1 MLKAVDHAGRSR
13 RMFESATVEELEKSI
28 RDAQDRFNEGM
39 GADGDATPY
48 PLLKELRAQAPVH
61 AGWPEMGMVANSGD
75 GPQTFTAYSFDTVKA
90 IFTDNITFSTR
101 CYEDIVRPL
110 QGPTILE
117 MQEPE
122 HAVYRKLHEF
132 AFARSSMKRWDAEL
146 VGPLVENTIAKFKEA
161 KRADLVDAVF
171 MPIPVRVIA
180 ALLGLPDS
188 DVLHFHRLAIDLLGF
203 RGDMDCAMRASA
215 KMKEYFIGILA
226 DRRKAPRDD
235 MVSILAASEVNGVKM
250 SDEQIYGFMR
260 NLLPAGAETTSRS
273 TASLAFALLTH
284 PDQLDAVRDDRSL
297 LPQAIEEGIRWET
310 PLLNF
315 MREVTC
321 DTEIGGV
328 QVPKGATM
336 MLSLGSANH
345 DETRWEDA
353 EKFDI
358 FRERKPHIGFAHGA
372 HVCLGMHLARLE
384 SMKIFNALFDELSNL
399 RLDPDAPPP
408 YITGTMF
415 RSPPRLDVVWD

>member
-1 MLKAVDHAGRSR
+1 
-13 RMFESATVEELEKSI
+13 MFEPMSVEELEQSI
-28 RDAQDRFNEGM
+28 RDAQDKFNEGM
-39 GADGDATPY
+39 GADGDVSPY
-48 PLLKELRAQAPVH
+48 PLLKELRAQSPVH
-61 AGWPEMGMVANSGD
+61 AGWPEVGMIGNSGD
-75 GPQTFTAYSFDTVKA
+75 GPPTFTAYTFDTVKEV
-90 IFTDNITFSTR
+90 FGDHITFSTR
-101 CYEDIVRPL
+101 CYEDVVRPL

-117 MQEPE
+117 MQDPE

-132 AFARSSMKRWDAEL
+132 AFARSSMKRWDVEL
-146 VGPLVENTIAKFKEA
+146 VGPLVDRTLAKIKDA

-180 ALLGLPDS
+180 ALLGLPES

-203 RGDMDCAMRASA
+203 HGDMECAMRASA
-215 KMKEYFIGILA
+215 QMKDYFVDILA
-226 DRRKAPRDD
+226 DKRKSPKDD
-235 MVSILAASEVNGVKM
+235 MVSILASAEVNGVKM

-273 TASLAFALLTH
+273 TASLAYALLTH
-284 PDQLDAVRDDRSL
+284 PDQLDAVRADRSL

-321 DTEIGGV
+321 DTELGGV
-328 QVPKGATM
+328 QIPGGATM

-345 DETRWEDA
+345 DEARWTEP

-358 FRERKPHIGFAHGA
+358 FRERKAHIGFGYGA

-384 SMKIFNALFDELSNL
+384 TTKIFNALFDELSGL
-399 RLDPDAPPP
+399 RLDPEAPPP

-415 RSPPRLDVVWD
+415 RSPPRLDAIWD

>member
-1 MLKAVDHAGRSR
+1 V
-13 RMFESATVEELEKSI
+13 VEPPVTEDLDQSI
-28 RDAQDRFNEGM
+28 RDAQDKFNAGM
-39 GADGDATPY
+39 GADGDASPY
-48 PLLKELRAQAPVH
+48 PLLRELRAQSPVH
-61 AGWPEMGMVANSGD
+61 AGWPEMGMIGNAGD
-75 GPQTFTAYSFDTVKA
+75 GTPTFTAYTFDAVKA

-101 CYEDIVRPL
+101 CYEDVVRPL

-122 HAVYRKLHEF
+122 HAVYRRLHEF
-132 AFARSSMKRWDAEL
+132 AFARSSMKRWEAEL
-146 VGPLVENTIAKFKEA
+146 VGPLVDRTIAKFKDN

-180 ALLGLPDS
+180 ALLGLPES
-188 DVLHFHRLAIDLLGF
+188 DVDEFHRLAIDLLGF
-203 RGDMDCAMRASA
+203 RGDMECAMRASA
-215 KMKEYFIGILA
+215 QMKESFVGILA
-226 DRRKAPRDD
+226 DRRKSPQDD
-235 MVSILAASEVNGVKM
+235 MVSILARAEVNGVTM

-273 TASLAFALLTH
+273 TASLAMGLLTH
-284 PDQLDAVRDDRSL
+284 PDQLDAVREDRSL

-315 MREVTC
+315 MREVTV
-321 DTEIGGV
+321 DTELGGIAI
-328 QVPKGATM
+328 PKGATM

-345 DETRWEDA
+345 DGTRWEDP
-353 EKFDI
+353 ESFNI

-384 SMKIFNALFDELSNL
+384 STKIFNSLFDELPGL
-399 RLDPDAPPP
+399 RLDPAAPAP
-408 YITGTMF
+408 YVTGMMF

>member
-1 MLKAVDHAGRSR
+1 MV
-13 RMFESATVEELEKSI
+13 ESPTVEELEQGI
-28 RDAQDRFNEGM
+28 RDAQERFNAGM
-39 GADGDATPY
+39 GADGDASPY
-48 PLLKELRAQAPVH
+48 PLLKKLRAQAPVH
-61 AGWPEMGMVANSGD
+61 PGWPEMGLVGNPDEGT
-75 GPQTFTAYSFDTVKA
+75 QTFTAYSFDAVKTV
-90 IFTDNITFSTR
+90 FTDNVTFSTR

-132 AFARSSMKRWDAEL
+132 AFARSSMKRWDGEL
-146 VGPLVENTIAKFKEA
+146 VGPLVDRTIAKFK
-161 KRADLVDAVF
+161 KDRRADLVDAVF

-180 ALLGLPDS
+180 ALLGLPDA
-188 DVLHFHRLAIDLLGF
+188 DVLWFHRLAIDILGF
-203 RGDMDCAMRASA
+203 RGDMETAMAASA
-215 KMKEYFIGILA
+215 QMKDYFVDILA
-226 DRRKAPRDD
+226 EKRRSPKDD
-235 MVSILAASEVNGVKM
+235 MVSILAAAEVDGVKM
-250 SDEQIYGFMR
+250 TDEQIYGFMR

-273 TASLAFALLTH
+273 TASLALALLTH
-284 PDQLDAVRDDRSL
+284 PDQLDAVRTDRSL

-321 DTEIGGV
+321 DTELGGV
-328 QVPKGATM
+328 RIPRGSTM

-345 DETRWEDA
+345 DESRWQDPE
-353 EKFDI
+353 EFNI

-384 SMKIFNALFDELSNL
+384 STKIFNALFDELPGL
-399 RLDPDAPPP
+399 RLDPDARAP

-415 RSPPRLDVVWD
+415 RSPSRLDVVWD

>member
-1 MLKAVDHAGRSR
+1 MAANTEPTAADDIEQR
-13 RMFESATVEELEKSI
+13 I
-28 RDAQDRFNEGM
+28 REAQDKFNAGM

-48 PLLKELRAQAPVH
+48 PLLRKLRAQAAVH
-61 AGWPEMGMVANSGD
+61 PGWPEMGVPEDTGD
-75 GPQTFTAYSFDTVKA
+75 GGRTYTAYSFDAVKSV
-90 IFTDNITFSTR
+90 FTDNITFSTR

-146 VGPLVENTIAKFKEA
+146 VGPLVDRTIARFRDA

-180 ALLGLPDS
+180 ALLGLPETDIGE
-188 DVLHFHRLAIDLLGF
+188 FHRLAIDLLGF
-203 RGDMDCAMRASA
+203 RGDMECAMKASA
-215 KMKEYFIGILA
+215 EMKEYFVGVLA
-226 DRRKAPRDD
+226 DRRKSPKDD
-235 MVSILAASEVNGVKM
+235 MVTILSQAEIDGVRM

-273 TASLAFALLTH
+273 TASLAMALLTH
-284 PDQLDAVRDDRSL
+284 PGQLDAVREDRSL

-315 MREVTC
+315 MREVSC
-321 DTEIGGV
+321 DTELAGV
-328 QVPKGATM
+328 ALPKGATM

-345 DETRWEDA
+345 DETRWDDPES
-353 EKFDI
+353 FDI
-358 FRERKPHIGFAHGA
+358 FRERKPHIGFGHGA

-384 SMKIFNALFDELSNL
+384 STKIFNALFDELPGL
-399 RLDPDAPPP
+399 RLDPDAPAP
-408 YITGTMF
+408 YVTGTMF

>member
-1 MLKAVDHAGRSR
+1 M
-13 RMFESATVEELEKSI
+13 VEPSVTEDLDQSI
-28 RDAQDRFNEGM
+28 RDAQDKFNAGM
-39 GADGDATPY
+39 GADGDASPY
-48 PLLKELRAQAPVH
+48 PLLRELRAQSPVH
-61 AGWPEMGMVANSGD
+61 AGWPEMGMIGNSGD
-75 GPQTFTAYSFDTVKA
+75 GKPTFSAYTFDAVKA

-101 CYEDIVRPL
+101 CYEDVVRPL

-122 HAVYRKLHEF
+122 HAIYRKLHEF

-146 VGPLVENTIAKFKEA
+146 VGPLVDRTIAKFKGN

-180 ALLGLPDS
+180 ALLGLPES
-188 DVLHFHRLAIDLLGF
+188 DVGQFHRLAIDLLGF

-215 KMKEYFIGILA
+215 VMKEYFVGVLA
-226 DRRKAPRDD
+226 DRRKSPQDD
-235 MVSILAASEVNGVKM
+235 MVSILAGAEVNGVRM

-273 TASLAFALLTH
+273 TASLAMGLLTH
-284 PDQLDAVRDDRSL
+284 PDQLDAVREDRSL

-315 MREVTC
+315 MREVTV
-321 DTEIGGV
+321 DTELGGV
-328 QVPKGATM
+328 AIPKGATM

-345 DETRWEDA
+345 DETRWNDPES
-353 EKFDI
+353 FNI
-358 FRERKPHIGFAHGA
+358 FRDRKPHIGFAHGA

-384 SMKIFNALFDELSNL
+384 STKIFNALFDELPGL
-399 RLDPDAPPP
+399 RLDPAAPAP
-408 YITGTMF
+408 YVTGVMF

>member
-1 MLKAVDHAGRSR
+1 
-13 RMFESATVEELEKSI
+13 MFEPASVEDLEQSI
-28 RDAQDRFNEGM
+28 RDAQDKFNAGM

-48 PLLKELRAQAPVH
+48 PFLKELRAQAPVH
-61 AGWPEMGMVANSGD
+61 AGWPEMGMIGNSED
-75 GPQTFTAYSFDTVKA
+75 VPPTFTAYTFDTVKA

-101 CYEDIVRPL
+101 CYEDVVRPL

-117 MQEPE
+117 MQDPE
-122 HAVYRKLHEF
+122 HAIYRKLHEF
-132 AFARSSMKRWDAEL
+132 AFARSSMKRWDTEL
-146 VGPLVENTIAKFKEA
+146 VGPLVDRTIAKIKAA

-215 KMKEYFIGILA
+215 KMKEYFVGILA
-226 DRRKAPRDD
+226 DRRREPKDD
-235 MVSILAASEVNGVKM
+235 MVSILAAAEVNGVKM

-273 TASLAFALLTH
+273 TASLAYALLTH
-284 PDQLDAVRDDRSL
+284 PDQLDAVRADRSL

-315 MREVTC
+315 MREVTR

-328 QVPKGATM
+328 HVPEGATM

-345 DETRWEDA
+345 DETRWNEP

-384 SMKIFNALFDELSNL
+384 TTKIFNALFDELPGL
-399 RLDPDAPPP
+399 RLDPDAPAP

>member
-1 MLKAVDHAGRSR
+1 
-13 RMFESATVEELEKSI
+13 MFEPASVEDLEQSI
-28 RDAQDRFNEGM
+28 RDAQDKFNAGM

-48 PLLKELRAQAPVH
+48 PFLKELRAQAPVH
-61 AGWPEMGMVANSGD
+61 TGWPEMGMIGNSEE
-75 GPQTFTAYSFDTVKA
+75 GPPTFTAYTFDTVKA

-101 CYEDIVRPL
+101 CYEDVVRPL

-117 MQEPE
+117 MQDPE
-122 HAVYRKLHEF
+122 HAIYRKLHEF
-132 AFARSSMKRWDAEL
+132 AFARSSMKRWDTEL
-146 VGPLVENTIAKFKEA
+146 VGPLVDQTIAKIKAA

-203 RGDMDCAMRASA
+203 RADMDRAMRASA
-215 KMKEYFIGILA
+215 TMKEYFVGILA
-226 DRRKAPRDD
+226 EKRKAPGDD
-235 MVSILAASEVNGVKM
+235 MVSILAGAEINGVKM

-273 TASLAFALLTH
+273 TASLAYALLTH
-284 PDQLDAVRDDRSL
+284 PDQLDAVRADRSL

-328 QVPKGATM
+328 HVPAGATM

-345 DETRWEDA
+345 DETRWDEP
-353 EKFDI
+353 EEFDI

-384 SMKIFNALFDELSNL
+384 TTKIFNALFDELPGL
-399 RLDPDAPPP
+399 RLDPDAPAP

-415 RSPPRLDVVWD
+415 RSPSRLDVVWN

>member
-1 MLKAVDHAGRSR
+1 
-13 RMFESATVEELEKSI
+13 MFEPASVEELEQSI
-28 RDAQDRFNEGM
+28 RDAQDKFNEGM

-61 AGWPEMGMVANSGD
+61 AGWPEMGMIGNSGD
-75 GPQTFTAYSFDTVKA
+75 GPPTFTAYTFDTVKA
-90 IFTDNITFSTR
+90 IFTDHITFSTR
-101 CYEDIVRPL
+101 CYEDVVRPL

-117 MQEPE
+117 MQDPD

-132 AFARSSMKRWDAEL
+132 AFARSSMKRWDVEL
-146 VGPLVENTIAKFKEA
+146 VGPLVEGAMAKIRDA

-203 RGDMDCAMRASA
+203 RGDMECAMRASA
-215 KMKEYFIGILA
+215 TMKEYFVDILA
-226 DRRKAPRDD
+226 DKRRSPKDD
-235 MVSILAASEVNGVKM
+235 MVSILAQAEINGVTM

-273 TASLAFALLTH
+273 TASLAYALLTH
-284 PDQLDAVRDDRSL
+284 PDQLDAVRADRSL
-297 LPQAIEEGIRWET
+297 LPAAIEEGIRWET

-328 QVPKGATM
+328 QVPEGATM

-345 DETRWEDA
+345 DETRWTEP

-384 SMKIFNALFDELSNL
+384 TTKIFNALFDELTGL

-408 YITGTMF
+408 YITGSVF
-415 RSPPRLDVVWD
+415 RSPSRLDVVWD

>member
-1 MLKAVDHAGRSR
+1 
-13 RMFESATVEELEKSI
+13 MFEPASVEDLEQSI
-28 RDAQDRFNEGM
+28 RDAQDKFNAGM

-48 PLLKELRAQAPVH
+48 PFLKELRAQAPVH
-61 AGWPEMGMVANSGD
+61 TGWPEMGMIGNSED
-75 GPQTFTAYSFDTVKA
+75 GPPTFTAYTFDTVKA

-101 CYEDIVRPL
+101 CYEDVVRPL

-117 MQEPE
+117 MQDPE
-122 HAVYRKLHEF
+122 HAIYRKLHEF
-132 AFARSSMKRWDAEL
+132 AFARSSMKRWDTEL
-146 VGPLVENTIAKFKEA
+146 VGPLVDQTIAKIKAA

-203 RGDMDCAMRASA
+203 RADMDRAMRASA
-215 KMKEYFIGILA
+215 TMKEYFVGILA
-226 DRRKAPRDD
+226 EKRKAPRDD
-235 MVSILAASEVNGVKM
+235 MVSILAGAEINGVKM

-273 TASLAFALLTH
+273 TASLAYALLTH
-284 PDQLDAVRDDRSL
+284 PDQLDAVRADRSL

-315 MREVTC
+315 MREVTR

-328 QVPKGATM
+328 HVPEGATM

-345 DETRWEDA
+345 DETRWNEP

-384 SMKIFNALFDELSNL
+384 TTKIFNALFDELPGL
-399 RLDPDAPPP
+399 RLDPDAPAP

-415 RSPPRLDVVWD
+415 RSPPCLDVVWN

>member
-1 MLKAVDHAGRSR
+1 MAEPRV
-13 RMFESATVEELEKSI
+13 VEDLDQEI
-28 RDAQDRFNEGM
+28 RDAQDKFNAGM
-39 GADGDATPY
+39 GADGDASPY
-48 PLLKELRAQAPVH
+48 PLLRKLRAQSPVH
-61 AGWPEMGMVANSGD
+61 AGWPELGVTANSGN
-75 GPQTFTAYSFDTVKA
+75 GPPTFTAYTFDTVKA
-90 IFTDNITFSTR
+90 IFTDNITYSTR
-101 CYEDIVRPL
+101 CYEDVVRPL

-132 AFARSSMKRWDAEL
+132 AFARSSMKRWDVEL
-146 VGPLVENTIAKFKEA
+146 VGPLVDNAIAKFKGA
-161 KRADLVDAVF
+161 KQTDLVDKVF

-180 ALLGLPDS
+180 ALLGLPDA
-188 DVLHFHRLAIDLLGF
+188 DVGTFHRLAIDLLGF
-203 RGDMDCAMRASA
+203 KGDMDTAMKASEA
-215 KMKEYFIGILA
+215 MKEYFVGILA
-226 DRRKAPRDD
+226 EKRRTPQDD
-235 MVSILAASEVNGVKM
+235 MVSILAAAEIDGVKM

-273 TASLAFALLTH
+273 TASLAMGLLTH
-284 PDQLDAVRDDRSL
+284 PDQLDAVRADRSL

-315 MREVTC
+315 MREVTI

-328 QVPKGATM
+328 AIPEGATM
-336 MLSLGSANH
+336 MLNLGSANH
-345 DETRWEDA
+345 DESRWDDPEC
-353 EKFDI
+353 FDI

-384 SMKIFNALFDELSNL
+384 STKIFNALFDELPGL
-399 RLDPDAPPP
+399 RLDPNAPDP
-408 YITGTMF
+408 YVTGVMF

>member
-1 MLKAVDHAGRSR
+1 MV
-13 RMFESATVEELEKSI
+13 EPTTVEELEQDI
-28 RDAQDRFNEGM
+28 RDAQARFNEGM
-39 GADGDATPY
+39 GADGDASPY
-48 PLLKELRAQAPVH
+48 PLLKELRAQAAVH
-61 AGWPEMGMVANSGD
+61 PGWPEMGLAARSED
-75 GPQTFTAYSFDTVKA
+75 GPQTFTAYSFDAVKA
-90 IFTDNITFSTR
+90 IFTDNVTFSTR
-101 CYEDIVRPL
+101 CYEDVVRPL

-132 AFARSSMKRWDAEL
+132 AFARSSMKRWDSEL
-146 VGPLVENTIAKFKEA
+146 VGPLVDETVARFRDA

-180 ALLGLPDS
+180 ALLGLPQS

-203 RGDMDCAMRASA
+203 RADMDRAMRASA
-215 KMKEYFIGILA
+215 EMKDYFVGILA
-226 DRRKAPRDD
+226 DRRVAPKDD
-235 MVSILAASEVNGVKM
+235 MVSILAAAEVNGVKM

-284 PDQLDAVRDDRSL
+284 TDQLEAVRDDRSL

-321 DTEIGGV
+321 DTEIAGLR
-328 QVPKGATM
+328 VPKGSTM

-345 DETRWEDA
+345 DETRWQDPE
-353 EKFDI
+353 EFDI
-358 FRERKPHIGFAHGA
+358 FRERKSHIGFAHGA

-384 SMKIFNALFDELSNL
+384 SMKIFNALLDELPNL

-408 YITGTMF
+408 YIAGTMF

>member
-1 MLKAVDHAGRSR
+1 
-13 RMFESATVEELEKSI
+13 MFEPASVEDLEQSI
-28 RDAQDRFNEGM
+28 RDAQDKFNAGM

-48 PLLKELRAQAPVH
+48 PFLKELRAQSPVH
-61 AGWPEMGMVANSGD
+61 TGWPEMGMIGNSEE
-75 GPQTFTAYSFDTVKA
+75 GPPTFTAYTFDTVKA

-101 CYEDIVRPL
+101 CYEDVVRPL

-117 MQEPE
+117 MQDPE
-122 HAVYRKLHEF
+122 HAIYRKLHEF
-132 AFARSSMKRWDAEL
+132 AFARSSMKRWDTEL
-146 VGPLVENTIAKFKEA
+146 VGPLVDQTIAKIKAA

-203 RGDMDCAMRASA
+203 RADMDRAMRASA
-215 KMKEYFIGILA
+215 TMKEYFVGILA
-226 DRRKAPRDD
+226 EKRKAPGDD
-235 MVSILAASEVNGVKM
+235 MVSILAGAEINGVKM

-273 TASLAFALLTH
+273 TASLAYALLTH
-284 PDQLDAVRDDRSL
+284 PDQLDAVRADRSL

-328 QVPKGATM
+328 HVPAGATM

-345 DETRWEDA
+345 DETRWDEP
-353 EKFDI
+353 EEFDI

-384 SMKIFNALFDELSNL
+384 TTKIFNALFDELPGL
-399 RLDPDAPPP
+399 RLDPDAPAP

-415 RSPPRLDVVWD
+415 RSPSRLDVVWN

>member
-1 MLKAVDHAGRSR
+1 MA
-13 RMFESATVEELEKSI
+13 EPATVEELEQSI
-28 RDAQDRFNEGM
+28 RDAQDRFNAGM
-39 GADGDATPY
+39 GADGDASPY
-48 PLLKELRAQAPVH
+48 PKLAELRAQAAVH
-61 AGWPEMGMVANSGD
+61 AGWPEMGMVGNSDD
-75 GPQTFTAYSFDTVKA
+75 GPPTFTAYSFDAVKA
-90 IFTDNITFSTR
+90 IFTDNVTFSTR
-101 CYEDIVRPL
+101 CYEDVVRPL

-132 AFARSSMKRWDAEL
+132 AFARSSMKRWDTEL
-146 VGPLVENTIAKFKEA
+146 VGPLVDATIANFRDEGC
-161 KRADLVDAVF
+161 ADLVDAVF

-188 DVLHFHRLAIDLLGF
+188 DVLQFHRLAIDLLGF
-203 RGDMDCAMRASA
+203 RADMERALQASA
-215 KMKEYFIGILA
+215 EMKEYFVGILA
-226 DRRKAPRDD
+226 DRRKNPRDD
-235 MVSILAASEVNGVKM
+235 MVSILAGAEVNGVKM

-273 TASLAFALLTH
+273 TASLAMALLTH
-284 PDQLDAVRDDRSL
+284 PDQLDAVRADRSL

-315 MREVTC
+315 MREVTR

-328 QVPKGATM
+328 EVPSGATM

-345 DETRWEDA
+345 DESRWHDPET
-353 EKFDI
+353 FDI

-384 SMKIFNALFDELSNL
+384 TTKIFNALFDRLPNL

-408 YITGTMF
+408 YVTGTMF

>member
-1 MLKAVDHAGRSR
+1 
-13 RMFESATVEELEKSI
+13 MFEPASVEELEQSI
-28 RDAQDRFNEGM
+28 RDAQDRFNRGM
-39 GADGDATPY
+39 GADGDASPY
-48 PLLKELRAQAPVH
+48 PMLKQLRTQAPVH
-61 AGWPEMGMVANSGD
+61 AGWPEMGMIGNSGD
-75 GPQTFTAYSFDTVKA
+75 GPPTFTAYTFDTVKA
-90 IFTDNITFSTR
+90 IFTDNVTFSTR
-101 CYEDIVRPL
+101 CYEDVVRPL

-117 MQEPE
+117 MQDPE
-122 HAVYRKLHEF
+122 HAIYRKLHEF

-146 VGPLVENTIAKFKEA
+146 VGPLVERTIAAIKDA

-215 KMKEYFIGILA
+215 KMKEYFVGILA
-226 DRRKAPRDD
+226 DRRRQPKDD
-235 MVSILAASEVNGVKM
+235 MVSILATAEVNGVKM

-273 TASLAFALLTH
+273 TASLAYALLTH
-284 PDQLDAVRDDRSL
+284 PDQLDAVRADRSL

-315 MREVTC
+315 MREVTRE
-321 DTEIGGV
+321 TEIGGV
-328 QVPKGATM
+328 RVPEGATI

-345 DETRWEDA
+345 DESRWSEP

-358 FRERKPHIGFAHGA
+358 FRERKSHIGFAHGA

-384 SMKIFNALFDELSNL
+384 TTKIFNALFDELPGL
-399 RLDPDAPPP
+399 RLDPDAPRP

-415 RSPPRLDVVWD
+415 RSPARLDVVWD

>member
-1 MLKAVDHAGRSR
+1 MA
-13 RMFESATVEELEKSI
+13 EPATVEELEQSI
-28 RDAQDRFNEGM
+28 RDAQERFNAGM
-39 GADGDATPY
+39 GADGDASPY
-48 PLLKELRAQAPVH
+48 PLLKELRAQAEVH
-61 AGWPEMGMVANSGD
+61 AGWPEMGMSGNSGD
-75 GPQTFTAYSFDTVKA
+75 GPPTFTAYSFDAVKA
-90 IFTDNITFSTR
+90 IFTDNVTFSTR
-101 CYEDIVRPL
+101 CYEDVVRPL

-146 VGPLVENTIAKFKEA
+146 VGPLVDATIANFRDA
-161 KRADLVDAVF
+161 GRADLVDAVF

-180 ALLGLPDS
+180 ALLGLPDA
-188 DVLHFHRLAIDLLGF
+188 DILQFHRLAIDLLGF
-203 RGDMDCAMRASA
+203 RGDMERALRASA
-215 KMKEYFIGILA
+215 EMKEYFVGILA
-226 DRRKAPRDD
+226 DRRREPRDD
-235 MVSILAASEVNGVKM
+235 MVSILAGAEVNGVRM

-273 TASLAFALLTH
+273 TASLAMALLTH
-284 PDQLDAVRDDRSL
+284 PDQLGAVRADRSL

-315 MREVTC
+315 MREVTR
-321 DTEIGGV
+321 DTSIGGV
-328 QVPKGATM
+328 EVPAGATM

-345 DETRWEDA
+345 DEKRWNEP
-353 EKFDI
+353 ETFDI

-384 SMKIFNALFDELSNL
+384 SMKIFNALFDQLPGL

-408 YITGTMF
+408 FITGTMF